1 MNRPAIKIAVCCAVF
16 SGATA
21 IASPGPNPS
30 SLAGPIAAPKDRAYP
45 GEIRIAVDA
54 SDVGRRI
61 VRVHETLSG
70 VTTDTVL
77 LYPEWLPG
85 SHAPEGPIDR
95 FAGLRI
101 TANGTAVSWSRDPV
115 DMYAFHVH
123 APANAKLLDL
133 AFW

>member
-61 VRVHETLSG
+61 VPV
-70 VTTDTVL
+70 
-77 LYPEWLPG
+77 
-85 SHAPEGPIDR
+85 EGQVVGPVGAIHHQTR
-95 FAGLRI
+95 RLRRRRI
-101 TANGTAVSWSRDPV
+101 AEVASWRTSRKPS
-115 DMYAFHVH
+115 
-123 APANAKLLDL
+123 
-133 AFW
+133 